1 MLPATFNAA
10 DIAVGFTLLW
20 FTKTLG
26 EGACKNNFQ
35 RSLAEAFL
43 GAGVYKHQPLR
54 VTAVPVTIKRNF
66 SVPETSRAGTAP
78 LLEGSTGL
86 QLLYMSP
93 VRGKRKERAAVMS
106 STRELLKKHRY
117 DNKPDIM

>member
-1 MLPATFNAA
+1 MLLISRWGLLCWDLRRRWERVPAKTTSKG
-10 DIAVGFTLLW
+10 VWLRPSSGLW
-20 FTKTLG
+20 G
-26 EGACKNNFQ
+26 
-35 RSLAEAFL
+35 
-43 GAGVYKHQPLR
+43 YKHQPLR

-78 LLEGSTGL
+78 LLERSTGL
-86 QLLYMSP
+86 QLFYMSP